1 MNKKRVKLSA
11 KLKFKIIYLIFNI
24 LLFSG
29 ILTGVIM
36 YLLTIMK
43 ALTFRP
49 GPFGGI
55 EVILALLIT
64 SIIVGTVIGTFFAY
78 RTITPIKNLSDAT
91 KEIAEGNFNV
101 SIEELEYKDDDTELS
116 NLIKNFNI
124 MAKKLSEIET
134 LRSDFIANVSHE
146 FKTPLSTIEGY
157 VTLLQDE
164 KITPEER
171 KKYTNI
177 ILEATNKIN
186 NLTSN
191 ILKISKLQNQE
202 VELVKNEYNISEQ
215 IRETIIIL
223 ESLWDKKNISFD
235 LSLPDVY
242 IKSDE
247 ELLQQVWLNIISN
260 AIKFS
265 FENSEIKVFLEH
277 DSEYITV
284 NIKDYGCGMSDDT
297 ISHIF
302 DKFFQGDKSRS
313 KEGNG
318 LGLCL
323 TKEII
328 NLCKGTIKVESKL
341 NEGSTFIVKLPIK

>member
-1 MNKKRVKLSA
+1 
-11 KLKFKIIYLIFNI
+11 
-24 LLFSG
+24 
-29 ILTGVIM
+29 M

-134 LRSDFIANVSHE
+134 LRNDFIANVSHE

-157 VTLLQDE
+157 VTLLQDD
-164 KITPEER
+164 KLSPEER

-177 ILEATNKIN
+177 ILEEDTIVYH
-186 NLTSN
+186 
-191 ILKISKLQNQE
+191 LKNG
-202 VELVKNEYNISEQ
+202 
-215 IRETIIIL
+215 
-223 ESLWDKKNISFD
+223 
-235 LSLPDVY
+235 DVY
-242 IKSDE
+242 CEDCAIYALNFSGLTDDDIDHIDYPEGFEEDE
-247 ELLQQVWLNIISN
+247 E
-260 AIKFS
+260 
-265 FENSEIKVFLEH
+265 
-277 DSEYITV
+277 
-284 NIKDYGCGMSDDT
+284 
-297 ISHIF
+297 
-302 DKFFQGDKSRS
+302 
-313 KEGNG
+313 
-318 LGLCL
+318 
-323 TKEII
+323 
-328 NLCKGTIKVESKL
+328 
-341 NEGSTFIVKLPIK
+341 

>member
-1 MNKKRVKLSA
+1 MDKKRVKLSA
-11 KLKFKIIYLIFNI
+11 KLKFKIIYIIFNI

-29 ILTGVIM
+29 ILTGIIM
-36 YLLTIMK
+36 FILTSMK
-43 ALTFRP
+43 ALTFEP
-49 GPFGGI
+49 GPLGGF
-55 EVILALLIT
+55 EVIIALLIT
-64 SIIVGTVIGTFFAY
+64 SIIVGTPIGTFIAY

-134 LRSDFIANVSHE
+134 LSNDFIANVSHE
-146 FKTPLSTIEGY
+146 FKTPLATIEGY
-157 VTLLQDE
+157 VTLLQDD
-164 KITPEER
+164 KLTNEER
-171 KKYTNI
+171 KKYTSI
-177 ILEATNKIN
+177 ILEATHKIN

-202 VELVKNEYNISEQ
+202 VEIVKKEYNLSEQ
-215 IRETIIIL
+215 IRETIILL
-223 ESLWDKKNISFD
+223 EALWDKKNISFD

-242 IKSDE
+242 INSDI

-265 FENSEIKVFLEH
+265 FENSEISITLSNDFEH
-277 DSEYITV
+277 ITV
-284 NIKDYGCGMSDDT
+284 SITDYGCGMSEDT
-297 ISHIF
+297 IVHIF

-318 LGLCL
+318 LGLSL

-328 NLCKGTIKVESKL
+328 DLCNGTIKVESKL
-341 NEGSTFIVKLPIK
+341 NEGSTFTVILPIN